1 MKVMD
6 DYTSG
11 MILMSESGYCMPFED
26 RDGNVDLVL
35 AYGEQVH
42 PETGE
47 KFFHHGVDFKTYY
60 YLLPALAD
68 GKVVGIGNDVK
79 YELHLLV
86 QYGKYV
92 VKYGHLSSVNV
103 LFGQPVRAGLPV
115 GVSGELLHME
125 VYYDEQ
131 EIDPIDFVTMLYS
144 NVVTAGKGIQAGQP
158 IEFVTLD
165 MDVPTK
171 YDHCRDEVE
180 QLMLRYYPAYMEELR
195 KGSYVVSE
203 HTEQSLRNVFTVTA
217 IKNYFFENI
226 PSLANPLGVGKK
238 AAPVVAKVQ
247 NLLIADFL
255 NYLAVRQHVFLSGLS
270 EDEKKK

>member
-1 MKVMD
+1 MD
-6 DYTSG
+6 DYTSE
-11 MILMSESGYCMPFED
+11 MILVSESGYCMPFED
-26 RDGNVDLVL
+26 RGGNVDLVL
-35 AYGEQVH
+35 AYGEQLH
-42 PETGE
+42 PQTGE
-47 KFFHHGVDFKTYY
+47 RFFHHGVDFKTYY

-68 GKVVGIGNDVK
+68 GKVTGIGNDVRHGL
-79 YELHLLV
+79 YLV
-86 QYGKYV
+86 IQYGKYA

-103 LFGQPVRAGLPV
+103 LFGQSVKAGIPL
-115 GVSGELLHME
+115 GVSSELLHME
-125 VYYDEQ
+125 VHYKEQ
-131 EIDPIDFVTMLYS
+131 EIDPIDFITMLYS
-144 NVVTAGKGIQAGQP
+144 NVVTAGRGVQAGQP

-165 MDVPTK
+165 IDVSTK
-171 YDHCRDEVE
+171 YDYCKEEVE

-226 PSLANPLGVGKK
+226 PSLANPLGVGRK
-238 AAPVVAKVQ
+238 AAPVAAKVQ

-255 NYLAVRQHVFLSGLS
+255 NYLAIRQHIFLSGLS